1 MKDGFPKYYPIQ
13 GDTIMVTEELH
24 HSLNILAGRFYNVL
38 GYIHL
43 ENHDYA
49 ASKHPMENNMYAMA
63 LEAAYMQQQ
72 SGELDN

>member
-1 MKDGFPKYYPIQ
+1 MSGEFPKYYTIQ
-13 GDTIMVTEELH
+13 GDSLMVTEELH
-24 HSLNILAGRFYNVL
+24 QSLNVLAGRFYNVM

-43 ENHDYA
+43 EGHDYA
-49 ASKHPMENNMYAMA
+49 ASKHPMENNLYAMA